1 MLAWPQPWWKETDF
15 RSGWLA
21 GRRGEWVCW
30 DDSDEDQ
37 SYTGHG
43 SRQMGRWAGGSGAS
57 KTQTFSSRGGGQ
69 AGIRQEPG
77 GQGKPGP
84 RPVVVLGEGGLPNQH
99 LPDSPQPRMLPV
111 ARGPLSAA
119 GQVSVA
125 LWDLA
130 PGCPWGGGPVV
141 CPFHRE
147 ESEAQGAGE
156 AGWRSH
162 RWRWCPRQEGPPLVQ
177 AVSVPELLA
186 GPSHQRPWP
195 RGHLCGPGDV
205 GTPGEAPLGVDRAG
219 QRAWGRGQ
227 EAQVRAGNSR
237 RSPNSSCPE
246 LSGRASVLSL
256 LNKHVMNLKV
266 RAETCPRRKNSHLAT
281 ESAPSSPLVPSL
293 ALPEARAPPPH
304 PGPLPGVGAG
314 LAAPGVWE

>member
-1 MLAWPQPWWKETDF
+1 
-15 RSGWLA
+15 
-21 GRRGEWVCW
+21 
-30 DDSDEDQ
+30 
-37 SYTGHG
+37 
-43 SRQMGRWAGGSGAS
+43 MGRGLRTAKPRLSRVGEEGRQGSDRS
-57 KTQTFSSRGGGQ
+57 Q
-69 AGIRQEPG
+69 
-77 GQGKPGP
+77 GQGKLGP
-84 RPVVVLGEGGLPNQH
+84 RPVVVPGEGGLPSQH
-99 LPDSPQPRMLPV
+99 LPNSPQPRMLPV
-111 ARGPLSAA
+111 ACSLCSRWPCGIQPLAVH
-119 GQVSVA
+119 G
-125 LWDLA
+125 
-130 PGCPWGGGPVV
+130 GGGPVV
-141 CPFHRE
+141 CPFHRG

-162 RWRWCPRQEGPPLVQ
+162 RWQWCPRQEGPPLVQ

-186 GPSHQRPWP
+186 EPSHQRPWP

-219 QRAWGRGQ
+219 QRGWGRGQ

-266 RAETCPRRKNSHLAT
+266 RAENCPRRKNSHPAT

-293 ALPEARAPPPH
+293 ALPEAGAPPPH